1 MSRSCCDNAR
11 SIGDTPQIARDR
23 LAQGVQ
29 CATQFRPKA
38 IALLSGGLDS
48 TIAIKM
54 MLEQDVE
61 IIAVNFVS
69 PFCTCSPRRAGTCY
83 LASAVALKLGIKIR
97 VLNKGMEY
105 LKIVEHP
112 RFGYGRGMN
121 PCLDCRI
128 FMLKKAAALMEDEKA
143 QFIVTGEVLGQRP
156 MSQHC
161 SALDLIE
168 RESGL
173 PGRILRPLSAH
184 WLRPTIPEQN
194 GWVERP
200 RLLAIRG
207 RSRSEQLALAKREGV
222 DLFGCPS
229 GGCLLTDPVIARRL
243 KDLFRYSPQY
253 DMHDVT
259 LVTFGRHFR
268 LHPGLKVILGRNQ
281 AENNRLQQIGMKW
294 PRLEIADT
302 PGPLMLIR
310 GTMCEGA
317 KRLLARLLRHFAP
330 KVTAETVTFRWT
342 CGERRE
348 NGSVAGRVTDEEVN
362 YWRI

>member
-1 MSRSCCDNAR
+1 MNGNTHTRS
-11 SIGDTPQIARDR
+11 
-23 LAQGVQ
+23 
-29 CATQFRPKA
+29 KA

-48 TIAIKM
+48 TLAIKM
-54 MLEQDVE
+54 MLEQNVDVL
-61 IIAVNFVS
+61 AVNFIS
-69 PFCTCSPRRAGTCY
+69 PFCTCSPRHAGTCH
-83 LASAVALKLGIKIR
+83 LASAVARKLGIKIR

-105 LKIVEHP
+105 LRIVEHP

-128 FMLKKAAALMEDEKA
+128 FMLKKVAAIMEEEQA

-156 MSQHC
+156 MSQHR
-161 SALDLIE
+161 SALGLIE

-194 GWVERP
+194 GWVERT

-207 RSRSEQLALAKREGV
+207 RSRSDQLALAKREGV

-229 GGCLLTDPVIARRL
+229 GGCLLTDPIIARRL
-243 KDLFRYSPQY
+243 KDLFRCSPQY
-253 DMHDVT
+253 DMHDAT

-281 AENNRLQQIGMKW
+281 VENELLQQIGVKW
-294 PRLEIADT
+294 PRLEIADI
-302 PGPLMLIR
+302 PGPLMLIC
-310 GTMCEGA
+310 GTMCDGA
-317 KRLLARLLRHFAP
+317 RQPLARLLRHYAP
-330 KVTAETVTFRWT
+330 KATAKTVTFRWT
-342 CGERRE
+342 CGDKCEDWRA
-348 NGSVAGRVTDEEVN
+348 AGAMTNEELTQ
-362 YWRI
+362 WSI